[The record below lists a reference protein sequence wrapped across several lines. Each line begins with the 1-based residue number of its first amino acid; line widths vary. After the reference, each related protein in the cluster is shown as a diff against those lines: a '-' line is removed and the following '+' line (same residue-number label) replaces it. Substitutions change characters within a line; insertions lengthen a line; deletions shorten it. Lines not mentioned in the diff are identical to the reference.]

1 MIFRVLDHRPIAS
14 LPRESLDFQM
24 VDDVVN
30 SGDVGKNV
38 PKDLPLAF
46 AGERAFEIDDSFARQ
61 DRKLVHIDLA
71 VLANEIFEV
80 LAQLIVIE
88 AL

>member
-1 MIFRVLDHRPIAS
+1 M
-14 LPRESLDFQM
+14 DFQM

-38 PKDLPLAF
+38 PEDLPLAF
-46 AGERAFEIDDSFARQ
+46 AGQCAFEIDDCLAGH
-61 DRKLVHIDLA
+61 DRKLVHINLA

-88 AL
+88 TFEIRRQAP